1 MKRRQIIKLGLAL
14 PIGLPLGVGAVA
26 FASVPE
32 KASLTGPYLDL
43 TTPEG
48 NVLAYARIQG
58 NIDPEATSFSWYT
71 GRVSGVREG
80 EAARDLMGIIGMGA
94 VRMLPLENEAGF
106 QMLRKELGFFTDG
119 DSGEVIDRWI
129 NPYLD
134 EEVEVVHLANPAINA
149 MIKPF
154 QQRQGLYKEIDDD
167 GRGTPFVLPW
177 KLVGG
182 RAMVEQHAN
191 LWVKNPMDPE
201 VWKRESAGENIRI
214 SDSNTFNVAI
224 EDLQNPDLKKVP
236 SFGNWT
242 HQRPW
247 QPWMLMGQRPGFI
260 QYTCFTGSA
269 ASLDDMP
276 EQIVSLAR
284 ARFPEFLVAP
294 TEVKPPESSLDRYMR
309 THKPAQV
316 MGNIEP

>member
-1 MKRRQIIKLGLAL
+1 MKRRQIIKVGLVL
-14 PIGLPLGVGAVA
+14 PLGLPLGVGAL
-26 FASVPE
+26 ASATEPE
-32 KASLTGPYLDL
+32 NASLTGPYLDL

-58 NIDPEATSFSWYT
+58 SIDPEATSFSWYT
-71 GRVSGVREG
+71 GRVTGVRQG
-80 EAARDLMGIIGMGA
+80 EAARDLMSIIGMGA
-94 VRMLPLENEAGF
+94 VRMLPLENDAGY

-119 DSGEVIDRWI
+119 ESGEVIDRWF

-149 MIKPF
+149 TIKPYR
-154 QQRQGLYKEIDDD
+154 QEQGLYEAIGDD
-167 GRGTPFVLPW
+167 GRGTPFILPW
-177 KLVGG
+177 KLIGG
-182 RAMVEQHAN
+182 RAMVEQHVH
-191 LWVKNPMDPE
+191 LWAKNPMDPE

-224 EDLQNPDLKKVP
+224 GDLQNPDLKKVP

-247 QPWMLMGQRPGFI
+247 QPWMLMGQSEGFI

-269 ASLDDMP
+269 ASVADMP

-284 ARFPEFLVAP
+284 ARFPDFLVAP
-294 TEVKPPESSLDRYMR
+294 REVKPAESSLARYMR
-309 THKPAQV
+309 TRKPAQV
-316 MGNIEP
+316 TGSIPQ